1 MSKTI
6 IAMCGLAG
14 SGKDTA
20 CDYLVKNHGFSK
32 TSFATPLKAMAKIAF
47 GFTDE
52 QLYGPSSKREE
63 QDERY
68 PFTGQCM
75 RCGTVCMDWS
85 LVEPEEREIPEG
97 FRYRCEPCDIN
108 YKEFVTPRLALQ
120 TLGTEWG
127 RRLNNDLWAKATL
140 NLIASSTHERWC
152 ISDLRFRNEL
162 DAVLAAGGKV
172 VRLTRGKAQHNH
184 ASETEL
190 LSIPLSDFSA
200 ILNNEGTIPEM
211 EWKLN
216 QLYKDFTR

>member
-1 MSKTI
+1 VKTI

-20 CDYLVKNHGFSK
+20 CNYLVKNHGFSK
-32 TSFATPLKAMAKIAF
+32 TSFAAPLKAMAKIAF

-63 QDERY
+63 EDKRY
-68 PFTGQCM
+68 PFSGICTH
-75 RCGTVCMDWS
+75 CGHSCLDWS
-85 LVEPEEREIPEG
+85 DCLPEERDVPEG
-97 FRYRCEPCDIN
+97 FRWSCANCEVN

-127 RRLNNDLWAKATL
+127 RRLNDDLWAKSTI
-140 NLIASSTHERWC
+140 NLIMGSSHERWC

-172 VRLTRGKAQHNH
+172 IRLTRGKPQHNH
-184 ASETEL
+184 ASETQL

-211 EWKLN
+211 ERNLN